1 MKLDARARSHSM
13 RSWLA
18 ALALGGA
25 LGACEDPGPP
35 PVFPITFLAQADPG
49 VPLPGVQIRL
59 AGAEPTVTGPDGSV
73 RMELSGTE
81 GTPVPVSATC
91 PDGYRAAP
99 ALAPIVLRT
108 TYGVGGAPAPGL
120 RVSISCPPTTRHGV
134 VVVRAS
140 GDGTATRAG
149 LPVMIEG
156 REVARTDASG
166 VAHVSLEMAPGQSFR
181 VLLATAAASPTLR
194 PQNPELTFV
203 FPDSD
208 EIFAF
213 DERFDEEAPV
223 RTPPRGPRHPTR
235 PQPPVA
241 GPPRPVQ
248 IIGGR
253 R

>member
-1 MKLDARARSHSM
+1 MTLEARARSGSV

-18 ALALGGA
+18 VLALGGA
-25 LGACEDPGPP
+25 LSACEDPGPP

-59 AGAEPTVTGPDGSV
+59 AGAEPTVTGADGSV
-73 RMELSGTE
+73 RMELSGVE
-81 GTPVPVSATC
+81 GTPVSVAATC
-91 PDGYRAAP
+91 PEGHRPAP

-120 RVSISCPPTTRHGV
+120 RVSISCPPMTRHGV
-134 VVVRAS
+134 VVIRA
-140 GDGTATRAG
+140 GGAGQATRAG

-181 VLLATAAASPTLR
+181 VLLATATASPTLR
-194 PQNPELTFV
+194 PQDPELTFV

-213 DERFDEEAPV
+213 DERFDEAAPV
-223 RTPPRGPRHPTR
+223 RPPPRGPRHPH
-235 PQPPVA
+235 PPPATVT

-248 IIGGR
+248 ILGGR

>member
-1 MKLDARARSHSM
+1 MRHVARAPSRSF

-18 ALALGGA
+18 VLALAGGVS
-25 LGACEDPGPP
+25 ACEDPAPP
-35 PVFPITFLAQADPG
+35 PTFPVTFLAESDPG
-49 VPLPGVQIRL
+49 TPLEGVQIRV
-59 AGAEPTVTGPDGSV
+59 AGAEPTATGADGSV

-81 GTPVPVSATC
+81 GTQVPVAATC
-91 PDGYRAAP
+91 PEGHRPAE

-108 TYGVGGAPAPGL
+108 TFGVGGAPAPGL

-134 VVVRAS
+134 VVVRAGGAGS
-140 GDGTATRAG
+140 ATRAG
-149 LPVMIEG
+149 LPVIIEG

-166 VAHVSLEMAPGQSFR
+166 VAHVSLDMAPGQSFR
-181 VLLATAAASPTLR
+181 VLLATATVSPTLR

-203 FPDSD
+203 FPDAD

-213 DERFDEEAPV
+213 DERFDEDVPV
-223 RTPPRGPRHPTR
+223 RPTPHGPHRPR
-235 PQPPVA
+235 PPATLA

-248 IIGGR
+248 ILSGR